1 MSAPLDSAAPVPPA
15 TRLAEMRAR
24 LLHGVPLED
33 SAGRKNLLLLIQLRW
48 IAAAGQIASIAFV
61 TLFLG
66 VTVPIAPMLGVILGL
81 VLLNL
86 GSLLRL
92 RLKRGVTNLEL
103 FAALLFDVAGL
114 TTQLYLS
121 GGAANPFT
129 SLYLLQV
136 TLGAVLLKPWSS
148 IALVL
153 VTVLCFA
160 GLTTNYRPLEFV
172 EQEGLGL
179 MSLHIIGMLICFAL
193 NAALLVVFVTRI
205 GNNIRERD
213 ARLADLRQHAAEE
226 DHIVR
231 MGLLAS
237 GAAHELGTPL
247 STLSIILG
255 DWRRMPSLT
264 ANPELADEIEAM
276 QAEVRR
282 CKSIV
287 THILMSAGE
296 ARGLEAGMTTM
307 HQFLDGLAAD
317 WRATRPN
324 ANLRYEN
331 SFDRNM
337 PIVSESTLRQV
348 VFNVLD
354 NAYEVSPDRILFHA
368 ARVGDQLR
376 LRVEDRGPGFDPAIL
391 ASLGKPYQSTKGRL
405 GGGLGLFLVF
415 NVLRKLG
422 GNVHAENL
430 ANGGALVE
438 LTLPLDALSI
448 EENAT

>member
-1 MSAPLDSAAPVPPA
+1 MSEPAAATESPR
-15 TRLAEMRAR
+15 TRLARMRAR
-24 LLHGVPLED
+24 LSLGVPLED
-33 SAGRKNLLLLIQLRW
+33 SAGRKNFLLLIQLRW
-48 IAAAGQIASIAFV
+48 LAAAGQIASIAIV
-61 TLFLG
+61 SLFLG
-66 VTVPIAPMLGVILGL
+66 VSLPVAPMLGVILAL

-92 RLKRGVTNLEL
+92 RLRFPVSNLEL

-114 TTQLYLS
+114 TAQLYLS
-121 GGAANPFT
+121 GGATNPFT

-136 TLGAVLLKPWSS
+136 TLGAVLLRPWSS
-148 IALVL
+148 VALVL

-160 GLTTNYRPLEFV
+160 GLTTTYRPLDFV

-179 MSLHIIGMLICFAL
+179 MSLHIVGMLICFGL

-205 GNNIRERD
+205 SNNIRERD
-213 ARLADLRQHAAEE
+213 TRLADLRQQAAEE

-231 MGLLAS
+231 IGLLAS

-255 DWRRMPSLT
+255 DWRRMPALT
-264 ANPELADEIEAM
+264 DNPELADEIEAM

-307 HQFLDGLAAD
+307 HEFLDGLAAD
-317 WRATRPN
+317 WRATRPS
-324 ANLRYEN
+324 AHLRYEN
-331 SFDRNM
+331 SFDRDL

-354 NAYEVSPDRILFHA
+354 NAYDVSPDRILFHA

-376 LRVEDRGPGFDPAIL
+376 LRIEDRGPGFDPAIL
-391 ASLGKPYQSTKGRL
+391 AALGKPYQSTKGRL

-422 GNVHAENL
+422 GNVRAENL
-430 ANGGALVE
+430 PGGGALVE

-448 EENAT
+448 EEEGR

>member
-1 MSAPLDSAAPVPPA
+1 VSAGTDRVENPPT
-15 TRLAEMRAR
+15 TRLARMRAR
-24 LLHGVPLED
+24 LVHGAPVED
-33 SAGRKNLLLLIQLRW
+33 AAGRKNLLLLIQLRW
-48 IAAAGQIASIAFV
+48 LAVAGQIASIAIV
-61 TLFLG
+61 WQFLG
-66 VTVPIAPMLGVILGL
+66 VTLPVAPMIGVILGL
-81 VLLNL
+81 VVLNL
-86 GSLLRL
+86 ASLMRL
-92 RLKRGVTNLEL
+92 RMRLGVSNLEL

-114 TTQLYLS
+114 TAQLYLS
-121 GGAANPFT
+121 GGATNPFT

-136 TLGAVLLKPWSS
+136 TLGAVLLRPWSS
-148 IALVL
+148 VALVL
-153 VTVLCFA
+153 LTVLCFA
-160 GLTTNYRPLEFV
+160 GLTAVYRPLDFV

-179 MSLHIIGMLICFAL
+179 MSLHIIGMLVCFAL

-213 ARLADLRQHAAEE
+213 TRLADLRQQAAEE

-255 DWRRMPSLT
+255 DWRRMPALT
-264 ANPELADEIEAM
+264 ANHELVDEIESM

-296 ARGLEAGMTTM
+296 ARGLEAGVTTM

-317 WRATRPN
+317 WRTTRPS
-324 ANLRYEN
+324 ANLHYRN
-331 SFDRNM
+331 SFDRDL

-354 NAYEVSPDRILFHA
+354 NAYEVSPDHIQFHA
-368 ARVGDQLR
+368 ARIGDKLR

-391 ASLGKPYQSTKGRL
+391 AALGKPYQSTKGRL

-415 NVLRKLG
+415 NVVRKLG
-422 GNVHAENL
+422 GNVRAENL
-430 ANGGALVE
+430 GHGGAAVE
-438 LTLPLDALSI
+438 LILPLDALSI
-448 EENAT
+448 EEEG